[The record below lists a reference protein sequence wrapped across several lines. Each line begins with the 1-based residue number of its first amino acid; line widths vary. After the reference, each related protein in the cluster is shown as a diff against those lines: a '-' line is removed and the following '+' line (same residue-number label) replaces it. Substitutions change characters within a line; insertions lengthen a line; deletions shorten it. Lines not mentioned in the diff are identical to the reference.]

1 MIAILTY
8 EGYKLVERSS
18 GGWRS
23 VIDGE
28 ILNFDTAGQWYQY
41 INLIKRKED
50 GKTN

>member
-8 EGYKLVERSS
+8 EGYSLMERRS
-18 GGWRS
+18 GGWLS

-28 ILNFDTAGQWYQY
+28 SMVFDTAAQWYQY
-41 INLIKRKED
+41 INLIKHRN